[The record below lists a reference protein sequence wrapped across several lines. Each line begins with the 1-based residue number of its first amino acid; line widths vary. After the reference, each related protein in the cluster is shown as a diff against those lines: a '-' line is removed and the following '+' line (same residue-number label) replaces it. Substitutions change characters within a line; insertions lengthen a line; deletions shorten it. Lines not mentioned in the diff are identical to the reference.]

1 MDKIL
6 VEIYVPVVN
15 RSFDTY
21 LPVSLKLHEIEA
33 LLAGAFRELCDGQFV
48 ASPDTV
54 LCDRLT
60 GQALDINKSVLELGL
75 MNGSRLMLI

>member
-6 VEIYVPVVN
+6 VEIYIPVVD
-15 RSFDTY
+15 RSFDVY
-21 LPVSLKLHEIEA
+21 IPVSLKLYEVEA
-33 LLAGAFRELCDGQFV
+33 LLSGAFKELCDGQFV

-54 LCDRLT
+54 LCDKLT
-60 GQALDINKSVLELGL
+60 GMVLDINQSVLELGL